1 MKQARIAKKVI
12 VVLCLVVLGVYYVG
26 YRSVHVIAHD
36 HTEHS
41 IAVAQ
46 AAKVNKANQLESQ
59 LETAWKKT
67 LTANPPDGDVD
78 IAAYDSAT
86 GATAQY
92 TNTTSGYTFNTAS
105 IIKMSILEDTLWQD
119 QQQGTSGLTSDQLAN
134 AVPMIENSDN
144 DAATAMWDAVGG
156 QSAIQT
162 FFQKIGAT
170 GSTANV
176 QWGLTQTTALDQLKV
191 VNEIAYPGKLLTVAS
206 ANQAD
211 SLLNNVEADQHWGV
225 SGGVP
230 AGVTVQ
236 LKNGWLADAGNT
248 STDGWN
254 INSIG
259 HVHGDGVNY
268 TIAVLTDNNN
278 TEQDG
283 INTIQAL
290 SADAWNAVYASQ
302 TRS

>member
-1 MKQARIAKKVI
+1 MDQSGFAKKI
-12 VVLCLVVLGVYYVG
+12 AIVLCLVVVGVYFVG
-26 YRSVHVIAHD
+26 YHSVHVIAHD
-36 HTEHS
+36 RS
-41 IAVAQ
+41 QQKVI
-46 AAKVNKANQLESQ
+46 AAKMNKANQLKSQ
-59 LETAWKKT
+59 LETAWKNT
-67 LTANPPDGDVD
+67 LTASPPDGDVD
-78 IAAYDSAT
+78 VAVYDSAT
-86 GATAQY
+86 GATAHY
-92 TNTTSGYTFNTAS
+92 TNTTAGYTFNTAS

-119 QQQGTSGLTSDQLAN
+119 QQQKLPGLTSSQLAN

-144 DAATAMWDAVGG
+144 DAATAMWNAVGG
-156 QSAIQT
+156 QSSVQT
-162 FFQKIGAT
+162 FFRKIGAT

-191 VNEIAYPGKLLTVAS
+191 LGEVAYPGSLLTTAS

-230 AGVTVQ
+230 AGVAVQ

-290 SADAWNAVYASQ
+290 STDAWNIVSAA
-302 TRS
+302 TNA

>member
-1 MKQARIAKKVI
+1 MGQAGIVKKIV
-12 VVLCLVVLGVYYVG
+12 VVLCLVAAGVYFVG

-36 HTEHS
+36 HTQHA

-46 AAKVNKANQLESQ
+46 VAKVNKANQLEAQ
-59 LETAWKKT
+59 LEAAWKKT

-78 IAAYDSAT
+78 IAVYDSGT
-86 GATAQY
+86 GATAHY

-119 QQQGTSGLTSDQLAN
+119 QQQGTPGLTSSQLSE

-144 DAATAMWDAVGG
+144 DAATAMWNALGG
-156 QSAIQT
+156 QSSVQA
-162 FFQKIGAT
+162 FLQKIGAT

-176 QWGLTQTTALDQLKV
+176 EWGLTQTTALDQLKV
-191 VNEIAYPGKLLTVAS
+191 VNEVAYPGKLLTVAS

-259 HVHGDGVNY
+259 HVHGDGVDY
-268 TIAVLTDNNN
+268 TIAVLTDNND

-290 SADAWNAVYASQ
+290 STDTWNTVSAAQKS
-302 TRS
+302 

>member
-1 MKQARIAKKVI
+1 
-12 VVLCLVVLGVYYVG
+12 
-26 YRSVHVIAHD
+26 
-36 HTEHS
+36 
-41 IAVAQ
+41 
-46 AAKVNKANQLESQ
+46 
-59 LETAWKKT
+59 
-67 LTANPPDGDVD
+67 
-78 IAAYDSAT
+78 
-86 GATAQY
+86 
-92 TNTTSGYTFNTAS
+92 
-105 IIKMSILEDTLWQD
+105 
-119 QQQGTSGLTSDQLAN
+119 
-134 AVPMIENSDN
+134 
-144 DAATAMWDAVGG
+144 
-156 QSAIQT
+156 
-162 FFQKIGAT
+162 
-170 GSTANV
+170 
-176 QWGLTQTTALDQLKV
+176 
-191 VNEIAYPGKLLTVAS
+191 
-206 ANQAD
+206 
-211 SLLNNVEADQHWGV
+211 
-225 SGGVP
+225 VP